1 MNIAFFLFTYPGI
14 GGTETVSNLLAE
26 WFTKK
31 GGGNCCVIAWKRG
44 EHKTANSLTDI
55 FYLPDGNNI
64 DSDANVEAILEYVTK
79 KQIRVIINQGPF
91 WKGTKRL
98 HTAGCR
104 LISVLHYAP
113 SFRIDNNRNAIDRL
127 YNNSEGKKL
136 SYRIK
141 TLVRHSFKDFFS
153 KRDFYRIDAPFFRE
167 VLENS
172 DAFVLLCPSYVTEWK
187 NLLKLRDDRL
197 LLSIHNPIIVP
208 KVNGTIKTEKMKTL
222 LFVGRLTAWDKRV
235 DRLLYLWS
243 ELESKYKDWKLCVV
257 GDGEE
262 RKNLMT
268 LAKELQLERVEF
280 VGYKD
285 PRPYYRNADVL
296 CMTSSSEGYPM
307 VVLEAAIYGCP
318 TIAYGVSSGIKEM
331 IEDGGT
337 GFVIKPF
344 QKEEYL
350 TKLRWLMDNQ
360 SEREAMGKNA
370 YVRLSKYDIE
380 TIGKQWI
387 ALFNKIRVEQ

>member
-1 MNIAFFLFTYPGI
+1 
-14 GGTETVSNLLAE
+14 
-26 WFTKK
+26 
-31 GGGNCCVIAWKRG
+31 
-44 EHKTANSLTDI
+44 
-55 FYLPDGNNI
+55 
-64 DSDANVEAILEYVTK
+64 
-79 KQIRVIINQGPF
+79 
-91 WKGTKRL
+91 
-98 HTAGCR
+98 
-104 LISVLHYAP
+104 
-113 SFRIDNNRNAIDRL
+113 
-127 YNNSEGKKL
+127 
-136 SYRIK
+136 
-141 TLVRHSFKDFFS
+141 
-153 KRDFYRIDAPFFRE
+153 
-167 VLENS
+167 
-172 DAFVLLCPSYVTEWK
+172 
-187 NLLKLRDDRL
+187 
-197 LLSIHNPIIVP
+197 
-208 KVNGTIKTEKMKTL
+208 MKTL